1 MDPRE
6 WPDDADYGKW
16 TRRYGTTGVKNHLLE
31 GGQTGHPEN
40 KGCIAVYREMTMNE
54 RQLMARLRELNEE
67 NRNAFDTP
75 EIIVSGCLLYP
86 TLDAYPRP
94 SWAAA
99 ELFPRIRQHGHG
111 PLNAKEETVTEDEDK
126 GALPRHMVE
135 DFKSARSA
143 AYDAFHDD
151 RTASVYTD
159 LIVTMASGED
169 GIDPQTLDYLW
180 DLSPGRIRDLA
191 ARLEQAH
198 ADARREG
205 KQYLQQA
212 DMEAEERQARAKRI
226 EEVFDSPLAAIDAV
240 VGNAATPTD
249 DDDEE
254 DNTTTSKSPDQR
266 RNEGEELPPNA
277 PPSQE
282 EIENAFRNA

>member
-1 MDPRE
+1 MERPTE
-6 WPDDADYGKW
+6 WPSDGKYGEW
-16 TRRYGTTGVKNHLLE
+16 ARRYGTTGVKNYLLK
-31 GGQTGHPEN
+31 GGQAGHPEN
-40 KGCIAVYREMTMNE
+40 RSCVAVYREMTMNE
-54 RQLMARLRELNEE
+54 RQLMARLREMNDQGG
-67 NRNAFDTP
+67 NYDTP
-75 EIIVSGCLLYP
+75 RIITSACLLYP
-86 TLDAYPRP
+86 TLDSYPRP
-94 SWAAA
+94 AYAAA

-111 PLNAKEETVTEDEDK
+111 PLGIEEETVTVDEDK
-126 GALPRHMVE
+126 GALPKHMVE

-151 RTASVYTD
+151 QTASVYTD

-205 KQYLQQA
+205 KKYLQQA
-212 DMEAEERQARAKRI
+212 DMDAEERQARAKRI

-240 VGNAATPTD
+240 VGEAATPTD
-249 DDDEE
+249 EEEKSEAKTKTKSQDDSGD
-254 DNTTTSKSPDQR
+254 
-266 RNEGEELPPNA
+266 LPPNK

-282 EIENAFRNA
+282 EIEDAFRNPR

>member
-1 MDPRE
+1 MDPTE
-6 WPDDADYGKW
+6 WPSDEEYGTW
-16 TRRYGTTGVKNHLLE
+16 TRRYGTTGVKNHLLK

-40 KGCIAVYREMTMNE
+40 DGCVAVYREMTMNE
-54 RQLMARLRELNEE
+54 RQLMSRLRSLNDE
-67 NRNAFDTP
+67 NPGAFDTP
-75 EIIVSGCLLYP
+75 QIIVSGCLLYP

-94 SWAAA
+94 SYAAA

-111 PLNAKEETVTEDEDK
+111 PLSAQEETVTADEDR
-126 GALPRHMVE
+126 GALPLHMVE
-135 DFKSARSA
+135 DFKAARSA
-143 AYDAFHDD
+143 AYDAFHND

-205 KQYLQQA
+205 KKYLQQA

-240 VGNAATPTD
+240 VGESATPTGSDESESRDEPQRGGPPQGKD
-249 DDDEE
+249 D
-254 DNTTTSKSPDQR
+254 
-266 RNEGEELPPNA
+266 GELPPNG
-277 PPSQE
+277 PPSQK
-282 EIENAFRNA
+282 EIEDAFRNA

>member
-6 WPDDADYGKW
+6 WPSDEQYGTW
-16 TRRYGTTGVKNHLLE
+16 TRRYGTTGVKNHMLE

-40 KGCIAVYREMTMNE
+40 KGCVAVYREMTMNE
-54 RQLMARLRELNEE
+54 RQLMARLRDINEE
-67 NRNAFDTP
+67 NNNAFDTA
-75 EIIVSGCLLYP
+75 EIIVSACLLYP

-111 PLNAKEETVTEDEDK
+111 PLSAKEKTVTTDESK
-126 GALPRHMVE
+126 GALPIHMVQ
-135 DFKSARSA
+135 DFKAARNA

-198 ADARREG
+198 ADARKEG
-205 KQYLQQA
+205 KRYLQQA
-212 DMEAEERQARAKRI
+212 DMDAEERKARAKRI

-240 VGNAATPTD
+240 VGDAATPD
-249 DDDEE
+249 PDPEPEE
-254 DNTTTSKSPDQR
+254 DSEQQTPTPR
-266 RNEGEELPPNA
+266 RNEDEELPPNG

-282 EIENAFRNA
+282 DIENAFRNAP